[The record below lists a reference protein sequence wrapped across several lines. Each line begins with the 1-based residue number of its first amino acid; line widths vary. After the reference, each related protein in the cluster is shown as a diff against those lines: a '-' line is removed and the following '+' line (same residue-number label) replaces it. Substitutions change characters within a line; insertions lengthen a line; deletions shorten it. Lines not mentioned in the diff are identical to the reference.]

1 MTNTITKQAQ
11 SAETHARRAKK
22 NFNNVDILSSSY
34 CKFAAKSGNFSTLA
48 PNNCMSC
55 YRNFFRRILS
65 AIFIVALLSF
75 SADVVAQNGE
85 ALFKANCASC
95 HKVDKAFTGPALA
108 GIRKK
113 IPGGDWVYR
122 WVANS
127 SLMNDEEAK
136 RVKAEYN
143 NSVMTAFGTQ
153 LKKEEIDAI
162 LNYADAPP
170 VVADSGK
177 KTTEGS
183 DNSLL
188 FGILTLVL
196 ALVAFILL
204 QVNSNLR
211 KLSDEK
217 EGVHRSEPV
226 PFYKN
231 KTYIMAAILVL
242 FAVGGYFTINGAIGM
257 GRQQGYQ
264 PVQPIYYSHKVHAG
278 TNQISCLYCH
288 GGAQDGKHANIPSVN
303 VCMNCHK
310 GINKYE
316 GEDKLVREDG
326 IAVDGTAEIQ
336 KLYQYAGWNPAT
348 KQYNPDKNGD
358 GLPDGSKQ
366 IEWIKIHSLPDH
378 VYFNHSQHVKVGKQ
392 QCQTCHGNIQEMDEV
407 YQFSNLSMGWCVNC
421 HRETKVDFS
430 KEGGNKYYN
439 SIYQKF
445 YNQMADSVLDKEG
458 NKIANPH
465 KLDSVTVEKIGGT
478 ECQKCHY

>member
-1 MTNTITKQAQ
+1 
-11 SAETHARRAKK
+11 
-22 NFNNVDILSSSY
+22 
-34 CKFAAKSGNFSTLA
+34 
-48 PNNCMSC
+48 MSC

-65 AIFIVALLSF
+65 ALFLTALLSV
-75 SADVVAQNGE
+75 SADVFAQDGQ

-95 HKVDKAFTGPALA
+95 HKPDKDFTGPALKGA
-108 GIRKK
+108 RDREPDKEWAYK
-113 IPGGDWVYR
+113 WVNNTTTMVETDPY
-122 WVANS
+122 
-127 SLMNDEEAK
+127 AK
-136 RVKAEYN
+136 ALKAKFN
-143 NSVMTAFGTQ
+143 GQIMQKFD
-153 LKKEEIDAI
+153 LKKEEIKAI
-162 LNYADAPP
+162 LDWADAYTEP
-170 VVADSGK
+170 VAGPANGGGQQPATDS
-177 KTTEGS
+177 
-183 DNSLL
+183 SLI

-217 EGVHRSEPV
+217 DGIRRTEPV

-242 FAVGGYFTINGAIGM
+242 FAVGGYYTINGAIGL

-288 GGAQDGKHANIPSVN
+288 GGAQDSKHANIPSVN

-316 GEDKLVREDG
+316 GPDKLVREDG

-336 KLYQYAGWNPAT
+336 KLYEYAGFNPAT
-348 KQYNPDKNGD
+348 KTYNEDKNGD
-358 GLPDGSKQ
+358 GIPDGAKP
-366 IEWIKIHSLPDH
+366 IEWVKIHSLPDH
-378 VYFNHSQHVKVGKQ
+378 VYFNHSQHIKVGKQ

-407 YQFSNLSMGWCVNC
+407 AQFSTLSMGWCVNC
-421 HRETKVDFS
+421 HRESKVDFS
-430 KEGGNKYYN
+430 KDGGNKYYN

-445 YNQMADSVLDKEG
+445 YNQMADSVLDRDG
-458 NKIANPH
+458 NKVANPH
-465 KLDSVTVEKIGGT
+465 KLDSVTVEKVGGT